1 MSEQYYEWA
10 RAEER
15 ALARYVDPDDLPP
28 EFKLPP
34 DINRLDVFAEGKGK
48 GVAAL
53 LYQRLCEQKIQ
64 YDLAPFNPRL
74 GVVQSIRKPA
84 TILAEKRG
92 TCLDL
97 AVLFAT
103 MCLDSDLL
111 PLVVIV
117 DGHAFA
123 GLSFTRTRRD
133 DKKAPRAL
141 AWDKGKLIDLSVL
154 QELADQEYLFVECT
168 GTARSKKA
176 LSSQEAGSDSF
187 PEKLQRNEEGLMTF
201 ERACEAGREQL
212 LQHARLAD
220 SSASPNQ
227 RTFLYALDIHD
238 LQVKQGFE
246 PIKDDQ
252 ENVTIESQT
261 QVDARGSQGFIN
273 QPTGPVTQNNI
284 NTQGGDYA
292 AGNLDKRSGTFNTVS
307 TGGDLTISG
316 DFVGRDKITVNSGIG
331 GAELAQL
338 FVSIQQQ
345 IRARPPDPNVDKE
358 EITGMVDRIQQ
369 EATKGET
376 ANGGKLERWLRDLAG
391 IAPDIFDVTV
401 AALTSPAAAVGMVV
415 KKVAEKAK
423 AAQSG

>member
-1 MSEQYYEWA
+1 MTEQNYEWA

-15 ALARYVDPDDLPP
+15 ALARYVDPDDLPA

-34 DINRLDVFAEGKGK
+34 EVNRLDVLAEKNGKGI
-48 GVAAL
+48 AAL
-53 LYQRLCEQKIQ
+53 LYQQVCAQNIQ

-84 TILAEKRG
+84 TLLAEKRG

-123 GLSFTRTRRD
+123 GLSLLRTRQD
-133 DKKAPRAL
+133 DKKPPQAF
-141 AWDKGKLIDLSVL
+141 AWDKGKLTDLSVL
-154 QELADQEYLFVECT
+154 QELAGQEYLFIECT
-168 GTARSKKA
+168 GAARSKKA
-176 LSSQEAGSDSF
+176 LASKDGF
-187 PEKLQRNEEGLMTF
+187 PETRQRDETGLMSF
-201 ERACEAGREQL
+201 ERACEAGSEQL

-220 SSASPNQ
+220 GPASPNQ

-238 LQVKQGFE
+238 LQIKHGFE
-246 PIKDDQ
+246 PIKDEQD
-252 ENVTIESQT
+252 NVVIESQT

-292 AGNLDKRSGTFNTVS
+292 DGNIDKRSGTFNTVS
-307 TGGDLTISG
+307 AGGDLNIGG
-316 DFVGRDKITVNSGIG
+316 DFVGRDNITINAGVS

-338 FVSIQQQ
+338 FVRIQQQ

-358 EITGMVDRIQQ
+358 EITGMVERIQQ

-376 ANGGKLERWLRDLAG
+376 ANGSKLDRWLRDLADV
-391 IAPDIFDVTV
+391 APDIFDVTV
-401 AALTSPAAAVGMVV
+401 AALTSPVAAVGMVV

-423 AAQSG
+423 AAQ